1 MNDASQLLPPLDFP
15 KLDPLMQELFDV
27 GEVQGHTFVH
37 GGYMGQNY
45 RIDTQRGVYFL
56 KQYHNRINTIIHEI
70 KTAEQYFAS
79 QGLPVILPVRDHY
92 DREAFWLDGN
102 WYSLF
107 PFINGVSPTY
117 GQVTEGQIESLAQLL
132 ARFHLAGRQFPN
144 RPFQLVRIG
153 NRRKFNMEKVELERL
168 LAQRPQRTPLDHRIL
183 EVLAKKEVLVHR
195 NTIQPQDIPLS
206 YDCLLHGDFQYLN
219 AFLNELD
226 EVTSVYD
233 LERASMGPAAYEV
246 VRSLI
251 INCFD
256 DGWGEKNF
264 SLARTYLAAYRECAP
279 LTLQEFRHAMKLYT
293 YSIMHMTWIETRY
306 VVFGIQTQLEIFE
319 RHVRRLETL
328 TSQNQDSFCQN
339 LWN

>member
-1 MNDASQLLPPLDFP
+1 
-15 KLDPLMQELFDV
+15 MQELFDV

-56 KQYHNRINTIIHEI
+56 KQYQNRINTIIHEI

-79 QGLPVILPVRDHY
+79 QGLPIILPIRDRY

-107 PFINGVSPTY
+107 PFIDGISPSFGHVS
-117 GQVTEGQIESLAQLL
+117 QEQIVAL
-132 ARFHLAGRQFPN
+132 ARILAKFHLAGRRFPS
-144 RPFQLVRIG
+144 RPFQLLRIG

-168 LAQRPQRTPLDHRIL
+168 LAQKTEHTSLDNRIL

-195 NTIQPQDIPLS
+195 NTLLPQDIPLP

-219 AFLNELD
+219 TFMNELD
-226 EVTSVYD
+226 EVIHVYD
-233 LERASMGPAAYEV
+233 LERASMGPSAYEV

-251 INCFD
+251 LNCFD
-256 DGWGEKNF
+256 DGWEEKNF
-264 SLARTYLAAYRECAP
+264 VLGRAYLASYREHAP
-279 LTLQEFRHAMKLYT
+279 LTRQEFRHAVELYT
-293 YSIMHMTWIETRY
+293 YSITHMTWIEARY
-306 VVFGIQTQLEIFE
+306 IVFGIQTQLEIFE
-319 RHVRRLETL
+319 RHVQRLETL
-328 TSQNQDSFCQN
+328 TSQDQESFCSN